1 MSIRLPDIVQR
12 VVLDTRGFSMG
23 KVGKE
28 LSTGATGADKFSKA
42 SDEAGKSSRRAGKDH
57 EQHATGLQRVNSA
70 ARAGA
75 PSILRFAD
83 NLFKVRRGSADA
95 GKAQGRLRTTIMGM
109 LGSLKAAL
117 PGLILMGVKMA
128 ALGFAALAAIP
139 ALAAMGGAAV
149 ALGSSLLGVLGVLP
163 ALSGGL
169 LGLIGIGASLKVM
182 FSGVKSAMKQQTQAA
197 GASKAAAKSQR
208 ASAKAIESAQKAVL
222 TAQKA
227 LIKARRDEA
236 EAVEE
241 VGETIY
247 REQRKIADAQD
258 AVTRADQTRAEA
270 LSRVRQAQDK
280 ASKSYEEAAENLID
294 LARAAERADIAQR
307 RAVQSERSAEQALL
321 DALSSGDVNE
331 IVDAQLNLESA
342 RLDTL
347 DATDSL
353 AESQESL
360 ADAEEKGIENSDAV
374 TEARAELAEAT
385 NEARDATRE
394 YERAQLDLY
403 DAEREAVKAVEDAK
417 QARVEAAERV
427 VEAQQEL
434 ADAYRGVAEAR
445 ADAAEDAGG
454 GGASGNEEPPSK
466 EATAI
471 AKALLGAKKQLAPIK
486 SLIQGITFQDVIT
499 GIEGGTRVVGLFK
512 GQLAGTAKLVST
524 QFATLP
530 SVIERSAP
538 ALQRVWDANNVL
550 IGSANGLF
558 NSFITGAIAMA
569 DAGKGVFDRL
579 AGAADDTR
587 QRIDDAL
594 ANPET
599 QGKMEA
605 FFERA
610 MDRFTTWWRIL
621 RDFSVGVI
629 NIFSAAA
636 VAGDRSAAGMEKT
649 AAAFREWTGDDK
661 NRKKMEGFFERS
673 RQLTSSIW
681 GFIKEIGKGLGGIA
695 TGPGMEALGGLF
707 DRLDGDPKGDNP
719 LSGLIT
725 AFGNKALLGGINA
738 ITGVLDV
745 LSGAKSAN
753 TPVEKIVVAFSKLGE
768 LVDPLNIFLDVFGW
782 ILDKIAW
789 AKDNIPG
796 FTGILAGLAAV
807 MAVKKIGK
815 AFGLGGMLNALI
827 TAARFVIDQRTG
839 VPAVVR
845 ETRRTADALGAPIKE
860 SKSSI
865 INRIRGIGKAGTEA
879 GADLDKA
886 RVDFNRFE
894 DTGIGP
900 LKERVK
906 NCYKTAGRIEG
917 IGDAALLAGG
927 DLDLAGSSFEGAT
940 RDIGRLDHTID
951 QTAGDDT
958 KLMALGSGAEVA
970 GQKMEKSSGKVGIF
984 GDKLSGL
991 KGGFQKAS
999 SGALA
1004 IGGAVWAAGGLLGDS
1019 KFADQINL
1027 IGEAMIVLG
1036 SISEITS
1043 IFSGIGRTAPA
1054 AAAGT
1059 EALGAASATA
1069 GAEAAV
1075 GSGGFSAFASSVWA
1089 STTAILASPITWIVV
1104 AIVALGA
1111 ALFLLYKKNE
1121 GFRKFIDGLWQSIQR
1136 GWDKVLPMLKA
1147 FVSWIGDKALKALRS
1162 IWTVAKAVW
1171 SAVADATVDA
1181 WNGVIFPILQGVASF
1196 TTTYLV
1202 PAFQLLWSVI
1212 ETAFTVIG
1220 SVISFFWNTIAKPIF
1235 DLTVWT
1241 LSNIVVPAFNIFA
1254 AIIKDVFN
1262 AIGVVISLWWN
1273 YYAKPI
1279 LSAGV
1284 WFLGNI
1290 MIPAFKILWAIV
1302 KDVFNGI
1309 GAAISFAW
1317 NKVVKPV
1324 FDAIKW
1330 VIDKVLNPVFTTIWD
1345 VVSDIFGRVG
1355 GKIND
1360 TWNVT
1365 ISPVFNAIRNFVK
1378 DKLQPVFETLGDV
1391 VGRVWSGIAEAIP
1404 KAFDKAK
1411 ELLKTAVRGIGNVI
1425 SPILR
1430 GVATVADTVGMDN
1443 LAKALRDTADSTDS
1457 WGENAKGNVIGGKH
1471 APPEH
1476 ASGTR
1481 FANAKRTEVGAGF
1494 KTGTPRAIVGEG
1506 SRYPEYVIPTDPKYR
1521 TRAMSLL
1528 MGAASDLRTGPRGRG
1543 TGGFDFAPTPNGR
1556 QRPRELGLGGIV
1568 DGIKSLGG
1576 SLVGGFSA
1584 AFGSVIDAARGLG
1597 AYALETIWPKLD
1609 KKWVTDDWS
1618 GFPGNAFMAVRDKII
1633 DSIRG
1638 QSIESTDEWEAAKA
1652 KDAAEK
1658 AQTSSSSAAN
1668 KATGLNPVFL
1678 KMFNDWNASLGNHF
1692 SILSGFRSS
1701 AQQAEL
1707 YRRYLNGTGNLAAP
1721 PGRSNHE
1728 KGLAIDVS
1736 PGTGWAPKYINSA
1749 RNFGL
1754 HFPVRGEDWHVE
1766 PIDIARV
1773 LKLSAPVTHGPPKA
1787 AGGFLGDVPG
1797 LINGGIVTAET
1808 LARIGEMGRPE
1819 AVVPLESAAGRRLLG
1834 NDEARPIHITVDAR
1848 QATDPEAVRKAA
1860 KEGVEEAL
1868 DELAELEEIGAE

>member
-28 LSTGATGADKFSKA
+28 LSSGATEADKFSKA
-42 SDEAGKSSRRAGKDH
+42 SDGAGKASRRAGKDH
-57 EQHATGLQRVNSA
+57 EQHATGIQRVNNA

-95 GKAQGRLRTTIMGM
+95 GKAQSRLRSTIMGM
-109 LGSLKAAL
+109 VGSLKAAL

-139 ALAAMGGAAV
+139 AIAAMGGAAV
-149 ALGSSLLGVLGVLP
+149 ALGGSLLGVLGVLP

-280 ASKSYEEAAENLID
+280 VSKSYEEAAENLLD

-353 AESQESL
+353 AESQEAL
-360 ADAEEKGIENSDAV
+360 VDAEEKGIENSDAV

-394 YERAQLDLY
+394 YERAQIDLL
-403 DAEREAVKAVEDAK
+403 DAEREAVKAVEDAQ

-445 ADAAEDAGG
+445 ADAAEDASG
-454 GGASGNEEPPSK
+454 GGASSNEEPPSK

-471 AKALLGAKKQLAPIK
+471 AKALLGAKKQLAPLK
-486 SLIQGITFQDVIT
+486 GLIQGITFQDIIA
-499 GIEGGTRVVGLFK
+499 GIEGGTRVIGLFR
-512 GQLAGTAKLVST
+512 GQLAGTAKLIST

-661 NRKKMEGFFERS
+661 NRKKMEDFFERS
-673 RQLTSSIW
+673 RQLTSAIW

-695 TGPGMEALGGLF
+695 AGPGIEALKGLF
-707 DRLDGDPKGDNP
+707 DRISGAATGGDTP

-725 AFGNKALLGGINA
+725 AFGNKALLSGIEA
-738 ITGVLDV
+738 IHGVLDV
-745 LSGAKSAN
+745 LSGARGPE
-753 TPVEKIVVAFSKLGE
+753 TPIEKISVAFSKLGE
-768 LVDPLNIFLDVFGW
+768 LVDPLNVFLDVFGW
-782 ILDKIAW
+782 ILDKISW

-796 FTGILAGLAAV
+796 FTAILAGLAAV
-807 MAVKKIGK
+807 MAVKKVGK
-815 AFGLGGMLNALI
+815 AFGLGGLLNGLV
-827 TAARFVIDQRTG
+827 TAARFVIDQRQG
-839 VPAVVR
+839 VPAVYR
-845 ETRRTADALGAPIKE
+845 EVRRTADVLGAPVKE

-865 INRIRGIGKAGTEA
+865 INRIRGIGKAGVEA
-879 GADLDKA
+879 GGDLDKA
-886 RVDFNRFE
+886 RSDFVQFDNNA
-894 DTGIGP
+894 IGP

-906 NCYKTAGRIEG
+906 NCYQTAGRIEG
-917 IGDAALLAGG
+917 IGFAAL
-927 DLDLAGSSFEGAT
+927 E
-940 RDIGRLDHTID
+940 
-951 QTAGDDT
+951 AGDDLDQASPSFDRAGRELT
-958 KLMALGSGAEVA
+958 DLDRSMDSLGSGAKLRELGSGAEGA
-970 GQKMEKSSGKVGIF
+970 ATKMDQATPKVGKF
-984 GDKLSGL
+984 RGALSGL
-991 KGGFQKAS
+991 AGGFSKAS
-999 SGALA
+999 SGALT

-1019 KFADQINL
+1019 EFADKLNKV
-1027 IGEAMIVLG
+1027 GESMIILG
-1036 SISEITS
+1036 SVSEITS
-1043 IFSGIGRTAPA
+1043 LFTDFGKAAPA
-1054 AAAGT
+1054 AAAGA
-1059 EALGAASATA
+1059 EAVGAGSAAAGASAAT
-1069 GAEAAV
+1069 GA
-1075 GSGGFSAFASSVWA
+1075 GGFRAFASSMWL
-1089 STTAILASPITWIVV
+1089 TTKAILASPITWIIV

-1111 ALFLLYKKNE
+1111 ALYLLYKKNE

-1136 GWDKVLPMLKA
+1136 GWDKVLPVLKG
-1147 FVSWIGDKALKALRS
+1147 FVSWIGDKALKALRA

-1171 SAVADATVDA
+1171 SAIAEATVAA
-1181 WNGVIFPILQGVASF
+1181 WNGVIFPLLQGVASF
-1196 TTTYLV
+1196 VTTYLV
-1202 PAFQLLWSVI
+1202 PAFQFLWSVI
-1212 ETAFTVIG
+1212 QTAFTVIG
-1220 SVISFFWNTIAKPIF
+1220 TVISFFWNTIAKPIF
-1235 DLTVWT
+1235 DLAVWT
-1241 LSNIVVPAFNIFA
+1241 LTNIVVPAFNIFA

-1284 WFLGNI
+1284 WFIGNI
-1290 MIPAFKILWAIV
+1290 LIPAFNILWAIV
-1302 KDVFNGI
+1302 KDVFNGV
-1309 GAAISFAW
+1309 AAVISFVW
-1317 NKVVKPV
+1317 NKIVKPI
-1324 FDAIKW
+1324 FAAIKW
-1330 VIDKVLNPVFTTIWD
+1330 VIDNVLRPVFTAAWD
-1345 VVSDIFGRVG
+1345 TVSNVFGWIG
-1355 GKIND
+1355 DKID
-1360 TWNVT
+1360 TVWTDV
-1365 ISPVFNAIRNFVK
+1365 ISPVFKAIRDFVR

-1391 VGRVWSGIAEAIP
+1391 VTGVWEAIAEAIP
-1404 KAFDKAK
+1404 KAFDEAK
-1411 ELLKTAVRGIGNVI
+1411 KLLKTAVRGVGNI
-1425 SPILR
+1425 IEPILR

-1443 LAKALRDTADSTDS
+1443 LAKSLRETAESTGS
-1457 WGENAKGNVIGGKH
+1457 WGENAAGAKIVGRPG
-1471 APPEH
+1471 EH
-1476 ASGTR
+1476 ASGYR
-1481 FANAKRTEVGAGF
+1481 FPHAKRTEVGAGF
-1494 KTGTPRAIVGEG
+1494 KTGVPRAIVGEG
-1506 SRYPEYVIPTDPKYR
+1506 SRHPEYVIPTDPKYR
-1521 TRAMSLL
+1521 TRALTLL
-1528 MGAASDLRTGPRGRG
+1528 MGAAKDLRTGPKM
-1543 TGGFDFAPTPNGR
+1543 GGSALDFARKPNGG
-1556 QRPRELGLGGIV
+1556 QRPREMGLGGIV
-1568 DGIKSLGG
+1568 DGIKSAGG

-1597 AYALETIWPKLD
+1597 AYALESIWPKLD
-1609 KKWVTDDWS
+1609 DKWVKDDWT
-1618 GFPGNAFMAVRDKII
+1618 GFPGNSLMSIRQGII
-1633 DSIRG
+1633 DAIRG
-1638 QSIESTDEWEAAKA
+1638 KAVEDAEEWDAAKA
-1652 KDAAEK
+1652 RDAAEK
-1658 AQTSSSSAAN
+1658 AQTTN
-1668 KATGLNPVFL
+1668 PQKTRGLNPVFL
-1678 KMFNDWNASLGNHF
+1678 KMFNDWNGSLGNPF
-1692 SILSGFRSS
+1692 SILSGWRDS
-1701 AQQAEL
+1701 AQQALL
-1707 YRRYLNGTGNLAAP
+1707 YQRYLAGTGNLAAP

-1728 KGLAIDVS
+1728 KGLAIDVT

-1749 RNFGL
+1749 RAHGL

-1766 PIDIARV
+1766 PIDIAKV
-1773 LKLSAPVTHGPPKA
+1773 LRDSAYGPPSPPGKA
-1787 AGGFLGDVPG
+1787 AGGFLSNIPG
-1797 LINGGIVTAET
+1797 LIDGGIVTAET

-1834 NDEARPIHITVDAR
+1834 NDEARPIRISVDAR
-1848 QATDPEAVRKAA
+1848 QATDPEAVRRAA
-1860 KEGVEEAL
+1860 KKGVEEAL